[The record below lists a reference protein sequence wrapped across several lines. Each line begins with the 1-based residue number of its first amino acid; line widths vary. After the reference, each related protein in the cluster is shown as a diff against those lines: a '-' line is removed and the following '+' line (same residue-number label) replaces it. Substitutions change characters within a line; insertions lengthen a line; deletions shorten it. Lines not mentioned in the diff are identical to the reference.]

1 MGLIFLFFVFVL
13 PAYAGVI
20 LNERGWSK
28 QGFHVLPAYA
38 GVIQEVRHMKPA
50 IGGLTR
56 VCGGDPKIPLN
67 AKKELW
73 SYPRMRG

>member
-1 MGLIFLFFVFVL
+1 MFVL

-56 VCGGDPKIPLN
+56 VCGGDPAMTHLDM
-67 AKKELW
+67 LRRR